1 MAYDPDIHHR
11 RSIRLPGYD
20 YAAAG
25 YYYVTICTH
34 GREITMEHEQIE
46 GVVSVAWQDLPGRF
60 AGAGIDEFVVMAN
73 HVHGIVVFRAG
84 ESTLGDVMRAFKS
97 ISAIAANRVLGR
109 AGRPF
114 WQRGYFERI
123 TATNEN

>member
-34 GREITMEHEQIE
+34 GREITMEHEQVR
-46 GVVSVAWQDLPGRF
+46 GFVSEAWQDLPGRF
-60 AGAGIDEFVVMAN
+60 TGTDVDEFVVMPN
-73 HVHGIVVFRAG
+73 HVHGIVVLRAT
-84 ESTLGDVMRAFKS
+84 ESTLGDVIRAFKS